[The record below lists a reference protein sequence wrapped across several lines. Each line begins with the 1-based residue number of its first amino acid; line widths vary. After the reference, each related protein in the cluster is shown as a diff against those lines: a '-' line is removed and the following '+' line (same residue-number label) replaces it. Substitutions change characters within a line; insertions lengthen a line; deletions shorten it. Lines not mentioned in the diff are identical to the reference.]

1 MFRPVVS
8 RAAPRISASL
18 KAPMAKRSS
27 GHITNTTEN
36 WMPSQET
43 ASKSP
48 KLWMLG
54 YASFCVIGF
63 FSPFWVANY
72 QLRKQQKHLWFQA
85 QPEEE

>member
-1 MFRPVVS
+1 
-8 RAAPRISASL
+8 
-18 KAPMAKRSS
+18 
-27 GHITNTTEN
+27 
-36 WMPSQET
+36 MPSQET

-72 QLRKQQKHLWFQA
+72 QLRKQVRDLNGRLAAIPPPPPPSILPGRPLCASARPVPSFWTCRLS
-85 QPEEE
+85 